1 MLMPRETSTASY
13 SGTGA
18 LVTSSLASRV
28 LGRSPRRGLA
38 RSFVERCVALV
49 RSRPSVQ
56 DFRMVSDSRPNLSV
70 NPDAGKCGG
79 CARRLVGAGYLRR

>member
-1 MLMPRETSTASY
+1 MLVPKDASTAIC
-13 SGTGA
+13 SGIGA
-18 LVTSSLASRV
+18 FVNSSLASRV

-79 CARRLVGAGYLRR
+79 CARRLVGAGYL